1 MKDPTL
7 PFLQDSP
14 SYMENGEVLDQ
25 MLEDARIRYIIGEI
39 DKVELRQIWAD
50 WHAQGGSQLIEEL
63 NALYKIRKQ

>member
-1 MKDPTL
+1 
-7 PFLQDSP
+7 
-14 SYMENGEVLDQ
+14 MENGEVLDQ